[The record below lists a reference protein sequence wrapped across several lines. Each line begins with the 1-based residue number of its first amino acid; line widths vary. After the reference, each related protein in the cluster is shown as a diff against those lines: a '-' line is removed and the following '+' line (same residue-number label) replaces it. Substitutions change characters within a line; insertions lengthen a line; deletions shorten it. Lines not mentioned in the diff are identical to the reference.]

1 MIQAVFPFPGPAR
14 RAGVLTRLS
23 IRDVVLIESL
33 DLDFVAG
40 LGVLTGETG
49 AGKSIL
55 LDALGLAL
63 GARADSGL
71 VRNGQAQSAVSVT
84 FDLPPDH
91 RALALLDEQGMA
103 PDPGE
108 LLVIRRIVK
117 ADGGSRGFVN
127 DASASAGLLRELG
140 AALVEIHGQHDDRG
154 LLNARGHRALLDA
167 YGRVDL
173 GGVAAAWTK
182 LSAARAALA
191 TARATLDEA
200 QRDRE
205 WLEHAVAELSA
216 LAAEPGEEESL
227 SEARATMQS
236 GAKIS
241 DELATVSGLLEG
253 SDGALT
259 QLRQASRRLDR
270 MAADHPL
277 LADALAAMDRAVIEA
292 SEAEEKLA
300 QAGEALLFSPEQLEE
315 AEARLFEIR
324 AMARKHRVAPDE
336 LPALANEL
344 SARLDALEAGEG
356 GMAALEAASAKAEA
370 DYGKAA
376 DAVGA
381 ARRKAALAL
390 DGAVAGELAPLKL
403 DAARF
408 RTVVDAGEPGPA
420 GRDRVAFE
428 VSTNPGAPFGGLAKI
443 ASGGE
448 LSRFILALKVALA
461 EAGGAGTM
469 IFDEIDRGVG
479 GAVASAIG
487 DRLHRLAARAQV
499 LVVTHSPQVA
509 ARAARHFLIAK
520 SHAGTVTRTG
530 VHALSEAE
538 RQEEIARMLSG
549 AQVTDEARAQAVKLL
564 EAA

>member
-1 MIQAVFPFPGPAR
+1 M
-14 RAGVLTRLS
+14 LTRLS

-33 DLDFVAG
+33 DLDFVDG

-71 VRNGQAQSAVSVT
+71 VRSGQAQAVVSVS
-84 FDLPPDH
+84 FDLPADH
-91 RALALLDEQGMA
+91 RARVLLDEHGMA

-108 LLVIRRIVK
+108 PLVVRRIVK

-154 LLNARGHRALLDA
+154 LLNPRGHRTLLDV
-167 YGRVDL
+167 YGRVD
-173 GGVAAAWTK
+173 VRATAAAWTRV
-182 LSAARAALA
+182 SEARSALA
-191 TARATLDEA
+191 SATASLDAA

-205 WLEHAVAELSA
+205 WLEHAVAELTA
-216 LAAEPGEEESL
+216 LAPEPGEEESL
-227 SEARATMQS
+227 SDLRATMQQ
-236 GAKIS
+236 GARVT
-241 DELATVSGLLEG
+241 DDLAAIVALLEG

-270 MAADHPL
+270 VAADHPL
-277 LADALAAMDRAVIEA
+277 LAEALAAMDRAVIEA
-292 SEAEEKLA
+292 SEAEDRLER
-300 QAGEALLFSPEQLEE
+300 AGEALSFNPERLEE
-315 AEARLFEIR
+315 AETRLFEIR
-324 AMARKHRVAPDE
+324 AMARKHRVQPDDLAELLDE
-336 LPALANEL
+336 L
-344 SARLDALEAGEG
+344 SGRLEALEAGEG
-356 GMAALEAASAKAEA
+356 GLAALDVAVATAEA
-370 DYGKAA
+370 EFSQAA
-376 DAVGA
+376 DALTQARTAAA
-381 ARRKAALAL
+381 ARL
-390 DGAVAGELAPLKL
+390 DDAVAGELAPLKL
-403 DAARF
+403 DAAQF
-408 RTVVDAGEPGPA
+408 RTVLAAGEPGPL
-420 GRDRVAFE
+420 GRDRVEFE
-428 VSTNPGAPFGGLAKI
+428 VSTNPGAPFGALTKI

-461 EAGGAGTM
+461 EAGGTGTM

-487 DRLHRLAARAQV
+487 DRLHRLAEGGQV

-509 ARAARHFLIAK
+509 ARGARHFLIAK

-530 VHALSEAE
+530 VHALETGE
-538 RQEEIARMLSG
+538 RREEIARMLSG
-549 AQVTDEARAQAVKLL
+549 AHVTDEARAQAGKLL